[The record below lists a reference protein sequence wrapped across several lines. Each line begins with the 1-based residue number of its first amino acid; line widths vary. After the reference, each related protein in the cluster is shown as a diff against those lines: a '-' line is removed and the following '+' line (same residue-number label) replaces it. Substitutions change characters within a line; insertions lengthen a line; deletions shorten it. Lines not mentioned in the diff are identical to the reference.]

1 MDRVQVEDTPA
12 EKWKASL
19 NATCNRLSTQY
30 GNLLRSASSAA
41 ALQEQGTGGGD
52 GGSISHDPRSGGGMM
67 RDSNEPPPPLAADA
81 SLSALQAKLAAHN
94 LCVASANLLD
104 LIRTLR
110 LSALLMDEETIAA
123 EEEEGCEECHDLAE
137 EAVRE
142 SVQLEAE
149 LFSLRNYADAG
160 R

>member
-1 MDRVQVEDTPA
+1 
-12 EKWKASL
+12 
-19 NATCNRLSTQY
+19 
-30 GNLLRSASSAA
+30 
-41 ALQEQGTGGGD
+41 
-52 GGSISHDPRSGGGMM
+52 M

-110 LSALLMDEETIAA
+110 LSALLMDEDTIAA
-123 EEEEGCEECHDLAE
+123 EEQEECEECQDVAE
-137 EAVRE
+137 GAVRE

-149 LFSLRNYADAG
+149 LFSLRSDVDAG